1 MRLPCAKGCPI
12 GSSKGDLVGDGV
24 NWTCDGGVEDNTM
37 GLPCCTTDIAVDV
50 TAMLGLPSCR
60 MGTAPACA
68 NTGVRHDASDAGD
81 EACRLDEM
89 DTGDANGGGGISLDS
104 TALKWGGKCGDSIGG
119 MFALGAPCRSTFG
132 DCSGGGDAAVEAADM
147 KIPPPTNRG

>member
-1 MRLPCAKGCPI
+1 LAWVIEVTSMRLPCAKGCPI

-24 NWTCDGGVEDNTM
+24 NWTWDGGVEDNTM

-50 TAMLGLPSCR
+50 T
-60 MGTAPACA
+60 CA

-81 EACRLDEM
+81 VACRLDEM

-119 MFALGAPCRSTFG
+119 MFALGAPCKSTFG
-132 DCSGGGDAAVEAADM
+132 DCIGGGDAAVEAIDM
-147 KIPPPTNRG
+147 QIPPPTKRG